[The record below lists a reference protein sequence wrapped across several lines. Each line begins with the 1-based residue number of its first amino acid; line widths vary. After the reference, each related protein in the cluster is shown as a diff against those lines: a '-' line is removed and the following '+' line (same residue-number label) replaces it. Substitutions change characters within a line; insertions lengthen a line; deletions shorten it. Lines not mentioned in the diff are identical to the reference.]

1 MLPSKT
7 HSQSTDLSPAALRS
21 ASASQLA
28 AWIRARRVTSRAVVD
43 AHLDEV
49 ERVNPELNAVVMPRF
64 REARSEADAADE
76 RLAREGV
83 SDLPPLHGVPCTVK
97 ECFALTGMPQT
108 SGLPS
113 RVGFRPEQDAT
124 AVARIR
130 AAGAIPMGVTNVS
143 ELCMWMESFNKVY
156 GRTHN
161 PYDLRRIVGGSSG
174 GEGAIIGA
182 GASPFGLGSDVG
194 GSIRM
199 PAFFNGVFG
208 HKCSAGLISNAGQ
221 YPTGDGDAG
230 AFLSTGPMARRAED
244 LPLLVRI
251 LAGADPRDPQSK
263 DLPLGDAHA
272 VDVASLRVVTIP
284 DDGRTPVSR
293 ELRARQAAV
302 ARHLRGLGCRVE
314 ERRLP
319 RLRSALEIW
328 SSMLHDAQGTPFSTL
343 LADGGEWRSLP
354 ELARLAAGRSPHT
367 LPAVLLAVLEGLT
380 DLMPERTAQMVAEG
394 SALRAEL
401 DALLTGDTVLLYPP
415 YASTAPRH
423 DLPLLWPF
431 LWVYTAVLNAM
442 QLPVTQ
448 VPLGLDRR
456 GLPLGVQVVGGHGHD
471 HLTMGVALEL
481 ERAFGGWVR
490 PPRLEHSGSMDARAW
505 SRRCES
511 LRSRDLRGAA

>member
-1 MLPSKT
+1 MPLPTSP
-7 HSQSTDLSPAALRS
+7 STLRAIDISPAALRS

-28 AWIRARRVTSRAVVD
+28 AWIRARRVTSRVVVD

-49 ERVNPELNAVVMPRF
+49 ARVNPELNAVVVSRF
-64 REARSEADAADE
+64 EEARREADAADE

-83 SDLPPLHGVPCTVK
+83 ADLPPLHGVPCTIK

-108 SGLPS
+108 SGLPA
-113 RVGFRPEQDAT
+113 RVGFRPDHDAT
-124 AVARIR
+124 AVARLR

-174 GEGAIIGA
+174 GEGAIVGA

-221 YPTGDGDAG
+221 FPTGDGDAG
-230 AFLSTGPMARRAED
+230 AYLSTGPIARRAED

-251 LAGADPRDPQSK
+251 LAGADPLDAQSK

-272 VDVASLRVVTIP
+272 VDVSSLHVITVP

-293 ELRARQAAV
+293 ELRARQAAA
-302 ARHLRGLGCRVE
+302 ARHLREIGCRVE

-319 RLRSALEIW
+319 RLKNALEVW

-343 LADGGEWRSLP
+343 LANGEEWRTLP
-354 ELARLAAGRSPHT
+354 ELVRLATGRSPHT
-367 LPAVLLAVLEGLT
+367 LPAVVLAVLEGLT
-380 DLMPERTAQMVAEG
+380 DLMPARTAKMVAEG
-394 SALRAEL
+394 HALRAEL
-401 DALLTGDTVLLYPP
+401 DTLLTDDTVLLYPP
-415 YASTAPRH
+415 YATTAPRH
-423 DLPLLWPF
+423 DVPLMWPF
-431 LWVYTAVLNAM
+431 LWVYTAVLNVM

-448 VPLGLDRR
+448 VPLGLDTK
-456 GLPLGVQVVGGHGHD
+456 GLPLGLQVVAAHGRD
-471 HLTMGVALEL
+471 HLTMSVAMEL

-490 PPRLEHSGSMDARAW
+490 PPRLEAVR
-505 SRRCES
+505 S
-511 LRSRDLRGAA
+511 LR